1 MHLKVLIRLIRF
13 KKKVTS
19 LTLSLSLSSSSP
31 HCLCLPRTAF
41 GLTEL
46 VCLALLD
53 DFQLELTSNSISLM
67 AILPV

>member
-1 MHLKVLIRLIRF
+1 MHLKLIILLIPF
-13 KKKVTS
+13 KKKVAS
-19 LTLSLSLSSSSP
+19 FSVSTLSF
-31 HCLCLPRTAF
+31 CLPRAAF

-46 VCLALLD
+46 VCLGLLD